1 LAGICSPDTG
11 KFSTALRFSAPH
23 SSVFPVVS
31 VTIRR
36 LVAAASAARHSPG
49 VAVGGREAA
58 AGGAE
63 GVAERLGRMRGD
75 RGTVPDGDCERV
87 EVTDGASRR
96 KGTDQRVDGERLVI
110 ACDEV
115 AGRAEHVRGDEQA
128 AVVEPER
135 DLVPSGEPH
144 DAARLDLRW
153 HRGADEHPMAGGDG
167 VGVAA
172 VAIHQERD
180 PEHRRFREGVVEA
193 GRVERIGEQPALVQP
208 DRGRGSPQELVR
220 VGEPREAPV
229 LVEAV
234 RLQGAGW

>member
-1 LAGICSPDTG
+1 
-11 KFSTALRFSAPH
+11 
-23 SSVFPVVS
+23 
-31 VTIRR
+31 
-36 LVAAASAARHSPG
+36 

-63 GVAERLGRMRGD
+63 GVVQRLGRVRGD
-75 RGTVPDGDCERV
+75 GGAVADGDCERI
-87 EVTDGASRR
+87 EVTEGAPRR
-96 KGTDQRVDGERLVI
+96 EGTDQRVDGERLVI

-115 AGRAEHVRGDEQA
+115 AGRAEHVGGDEQA
-128 AVVEPER
+128 AIRQPQR

-144 DAARLDLRW
+144 DAALLDLRW
-153 HRGADEHPMAGGDG
+153 HRRADDHPMAGGDG
-167 VGVAA
+167 VGIAA

-180 PEHRRFREGVVEA
+180 PEHRCFREGVVEA
-193 GRVERIGEQPALVQP
+193 GRVERVGEEPAVREP
-208 DRGRGSPQELVR
+208 DRGRGALHELAR

>member
-1 LAGICSPDTG
+1 
-11 KFSTALRFSAPH
+11 
-23 SSVFPVVS
+23 
-31 VTIRR
+31 
-36 LVAAASAARHSPG
+36 
-49 VAVGGREAA
+49 
-58 AGGAE
+58 
-63 GVAERLGRMRGD
+63 MRGD

-87 EVTDGASRR
+87 EVTEGAPRR
-96 KGTDQRVDGERLVI
+96 EGTDQRVDGERLVI

-115 AGRAEHVRGDEQA
+115 AGRAEHVGGDEQA
-128 AVVEPER
+128 AIREPER
-135 DLVPSGEPH
+135 DLVPSGEPD
-144 DAARLDLRW
+144 DAALLDLRW
-153 HRGADEHPMAGGDG
+153 HRGADDHPMAGGDG

-180 PEHRRFREGVVEA
+180 PEHRCFREGVVEA

-229 LVEAV
+229 LVEVV